1 MRASIPAVLRIR
13 EGSFK
18 PLGWWFS
25 LRRLLT
31 VMLVPGLELM
41 TLGSGAVRYDRSAT
55 GRIGRA
61 GKLLGYLDPPRDDA
75 AFTNNWD
82 SIQRTLPRGSMAFAN
97 EINCQTVER
106 RHPPGLRPDC

>member
-13 EGSFK
+13 QGSFK

-41 TLGSGAVRYDRSAT
+41 TLGSGAVRCDRSAT

-61 GKLLGYLDPPRDDA
+61 GKSLGYSCPLRDE
-75 AFTNNWD
+75 
-82 SIQRTLPRGSMAFAN
+82 FAITEN
-97 EINCQTVER
+97 
-106 RHPPGLRPDC
+106 

>member
-1 MRASIPAVLRIR
+1 MRAGLPAVLRIR
-13 EGSFK
+13 QGSLK

-55 GRIGRA
+55 GPIGRA
-61 GKLLGYLDPPRDDA
+61 GKLLGYLCPLRGDA
-75 AFTNNWD
+75 AFTKK
-82 SIQRTLPRGSMAFAN
+82 
-97 EINCQTVER
+97 
-106 RHPPGLRPDC
+106 